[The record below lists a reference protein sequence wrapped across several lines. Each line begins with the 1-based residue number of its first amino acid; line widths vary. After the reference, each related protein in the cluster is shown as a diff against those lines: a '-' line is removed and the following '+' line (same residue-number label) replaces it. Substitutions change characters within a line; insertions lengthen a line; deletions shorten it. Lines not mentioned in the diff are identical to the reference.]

1 MPPVPTITLAAA
13 ATEGAPPNPEAFG
26 IGSLALVLAATAVLG
41 WLAFLYVNS
50 RRRRSAELEEPPEN
64 LSPYLSDDELENRRS
79 TIVLRNAVVAG
90 ALLSILMVW
99 YAAQEPARQVA
110 FAEAQH
116 EEAVERGAKLYERFG
131 CAGCHGPTGS
141 GGGAEF
147 SEARSGVDVTWYVPS
162 LDDVFYRFSVDEVR
176 FWIEYGRP
184 GTPMPANGLEGGGAM
199 TFQEI
204 DEVIAFLQSI
214 QIPQSEAVARREGAV
229 ASALQRIDEGDRITA
244 ELLALQRAAV
254 AEVEA
259 APDRLGV
266 VGDFDTRAR
275 ELLGGPGT
283 CTAESGALVGRV
295 CEEPGS
301 DTDRDGL
308 TDAVEAELSEM
319 ARIARETLL
328 VLDKEKTK
336 KQLEAVFVP
345 NTNYDVAFDATSSH
359 TNEAKDGTP
368 IPDLDAAET
377 LLQHL
382 DTDLLLLRVAAE
394 RQEAFLADLLPG
406 LEFLEE
412 AAAARPWQVDFDA
425 IAAAMTERQAAD
437 ARYLESQGVEDAP
450 APRTFTAD
458 EAREAAG
465 LYNAYCARCH
475 TGGWS
480 AGPPFEQGPGSGAWG
495 PALRQG
501 RSVVQFPDW
510 RDQVEFVI
518 GGTDQA
524 VHYGVNGLGSG
535 RMPGFGMLLSE
546 EDIEMI
552 VMFERSL

>member
-204 DEVIAFLQSI
+204 DEVIAFLESI
-214 QIPQSEAVARREGAV
+214 QIPRSGAVARREGAV

-244 ELLALQRAAV
+244 ELLAYVYQDCPQGLKVIASMGVNPVADFKQVILGDFPAAIGACGCAPDHASVKALHWAIFGNPRPTSGVTVRLAPPTPAEGDALVVSLPADRPWAEAHAVVVEHGV
-254 AEVEA
+254 AEDDESA
-259 APDRLGV
+259 RWLRLELAPESTSKGAD
-266 VGDFDTRAR
+266 
-275 ELLGGPGT
+275 PGT
-283 CTAESGALVGRV
+283 RRGRRG
-295 CEEPGS
+295 P
-301 DTDRDGL
+301 R
-308 TDAVEAELSEM
+308 
-319 ARIARETLL
+319 
-328 VLDKEKTK
+328 KT
-336 KQLEAVFVP
+336 P
-345 NTNYDVAFDATSSH
+345 
-359 TNEAKDGTP
+359 
-368 IPDLDAAET
+368 
-377 LLQHL
+377 
-382 DTDLLLLRVAAE
+382 
-394 RQEAFLADLLPG
+394 
-406 LEFLEE
+406 
-412 AAAARPWQVDFDA
+412 
-425 IAAAMTERQAAD
+425 
-437 ARYLESQGVEDAP
+437 
-450 APRTFTAD
+450 
-458 EAREAAG
+458 
-465 LYNAYCARCH
+465 
-475 TGGWS
+475 
-480 AGPPFEQGPGSGAWG
+480 
-495 PALRQG
+495 
-501 RSVVQFPDW
+501 
-510 RDQVEFVI
+510 
-518 GGTDQA
+518 
-524 VHYGVNGLGSG
+524 
-535 RMPGFGMLLSE
+535 
-546 EDIEMI
+546 
-552 VMFERSL
+552 